1 MKFDKD
7 KQEGAQWFA
16 APQTLKNILEAA
28 LARVS
33 SLKGQVLVVQ
43 HLTMYDG
50 VFEKAWSF
58 TCLSSYFD
66 ILVVCFEPPK
76 VLMLKKPPFSS
87 FITLQG
93 SSGPDE

>member
-50 VFEKAWSF
+50 VFEKARSF
-58 TCLSSYFD
+58 TCLSSYSD
-66 ILVVCFEPPK
+66 ILVVCFESAK